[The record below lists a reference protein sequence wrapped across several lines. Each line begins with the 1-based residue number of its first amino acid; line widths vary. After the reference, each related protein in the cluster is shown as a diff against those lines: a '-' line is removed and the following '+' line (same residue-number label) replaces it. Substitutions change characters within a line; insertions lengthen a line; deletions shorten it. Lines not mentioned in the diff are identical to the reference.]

1 MKEIATISPERLNNG
16 AHYQFMT
23 SVLNYAVAD
32 EKIAEETH
40 LKPLVQN
47 LTTALAKED
56 EDLKI
61 SKKSLLTDDIA
72 EADNLRDSLYR
83 AYKKA
88 VKTYLDFPIAAQAQ
102 AAKVLNQHIKD
113 YGIDP
118 AMQLNQETG
127 LLTNF
132 ISDLSTKYTEQV
144 TTLGLQ
150 SFVAELSSANNKV
163 QTLTAQRTM
172 ERTGIVKGAL
182 KASRIATDT
191 AYRELVKMTN
201 ALALVLG
208 EADYANFI
216 DYVNAEISHYK
227 QEVINGRSTS
237 TKEEEVEKE

>member
-1 MKEIATISPERLNNG
+1 
-16 AHYQFMT
+16 MT

-47 LTTALAKED
+47 LTTALTKED

-61 SKKSLLTDDIA
+61 SQKSLLTDDIA
-72 EADNLRDSLYR
+72 EADNLRDFLYR
-83 AYKKA
+83 AYKKT
-88 VKTYLDFPIAAQAQ
+88 VKTYLDFPIAALAQ

-113 YGIDP
+113 YGIVP
-118 AMQLNQETG
+118 TMQLDQETG

-132 ISDLSTKYTEQV
+132 ISDLNTKYTEQV

-172 ERTGIVKGAL
+172 KRTGIVKGAL

-216 DYVNAEISHYK
+216 DYVNTEISHYK

-237 TKEEEVEKE
+237 TKEEEVEKK

>member
-61 SKKSLLTDDIA
+61 SQKSLLTDDI
-72 EADNLRDSLYR
+72 
-83 AYKKA
+83 
-88 VKTYLDFPIAAQAQ
+88 
-102 AAKVLNQHIKD
+102 
-113 YGIDP
+113 
-118 AMQLNQETG
+118 
-127 LLTNF
+127 
-132 ISDLSTKYTEQV
+132 
-144 TTLGLQ
+144 
-150 SFVAELSSANNKV
+150 
-163 QTLTAQRTM
+163 
-172 ERTGIVKGAL
+172 
-182 KASRIATDT
+182 

-216 DYVNAEISHYK
+216 DYVNTEISHYK

-237 TKEEEVEKE
+237 TKEEEVEKK

>member
-1 MKEIATISPERLNNG
+1 M
-16 AHYQFMT
+16 
-23 SVLNYAVAD
+23 
-32 EKIAEETH
+32 
-40 LKPLVQN
+40 
-47 LTTALAKED
+47 
-56 EDLKI
+56 
-61 SKKSLLTDDIA
+61 LTDDIA

-118 AMQLNQETG
+118 AMQLDQETG

-132 ISDLSTKYTEQV
+132 INDLATKYTEQV

-150 SFVAELSSANNKV
+150 SFVAELSSANTKV

-182 KASRIATDT
+182 KTSRIATDT

-208 EADYANFI
+208 ETDYTNFI
-216 DYVNAEISHYK
+216 DYVNTEIGHYK
-227 QEVINGRSTS
+227 QEVINGRSS
-237 TKEEEVEKE
+237 SAKEEEAEKK

>member
-40 LKPLVQN
+40 L
-47 LTTALAKED
+47 
-56 EDLKI
+56 
-61 SKKSLLTDDIA
+61 
-72 EADNLRDSLYR
+72 RDSLYR

-88 VKTYLDFPIAAQAQ
+88 VKTYLDFPIAVQAQ

-118 AMQLNQETG
+118 AMQLDQETG

-132 ISDLSTKYTEQV
+132 INDLATKYTEQV
-144 TTLGLQ
+144 TNLGLQ
-150 SFVAELSSANNKV
+150 SFVTELGTVNNKV

-172 ERTGIVKGAL
+172 ERTDIVKGAL
-182 KASRIATDT
+182 KTSRIATDT
-191 AYRELVKMTN
+191 AYRKLVKMTN

-208 EADYANFI
+208 ETDYANFI
-216 DYVNAEISHYK
+216 DYVNTEISHYK
-227 QEVINGRSTS
+227 QEVINGRSTPA
-237 TKEEEVEKE
+237 KEEETEKK

>member
-16 AHYQFMT
+16 AHSQFMT
-23 SVLNYAVAD
+23 SVQNYAVAD

-47 LTTALAKED
+47 LTTALTKED

-61 SKKSLLTDDIA
+61 SQKSLLTDDIA

-83 AYKKA
+83 AYKKT
-88 VKTYLDFPIAAQAQ
+88 VKTYLDFPTAALAQ

-118 AMQLNQETG
+118 AMQLDQETG

-150 SFVAELSSANNKV
+150 SFVAELSSANTEV

-191 AYRELVKMTN
+191 VYREVVKMTN
-201 ALALVLG
+201 TLTLVLG
-208 EADYANFI
+208 ETDYANFI
-216 DYVNAEISHYK
+216 DNANTEISHYK
-227 QEVINGRSTS
+227 QKMINGRSTS
-237 TKEEEVEKE
+237 NKEEVEKK

>member
-1 MKEIATISPERLNNG
+1 
-16 AHYQFMT
+16 MT
-23 SVLNYAVAD
+23 
-32 EKIAEETH
+32 
-40 LKPLVQN
+40 
-47 LTTALAKED
+47 KED

-61 SKKSLLTDDIA
+61 SQKSLLTDEIA

-88 VKTYLDFPIAAQAQ
+88 VKTYLDFPIAAQA
-102 AAKVLNQHIKD
+102 AKMLNQHIKD

-118 AMQLNQETG
+118 AMQLDQETG

-132 ISDLSTKYTEQV
+132 INDLTTKYTEQI

-150 SFVAELSSANNKV
+150 SFVAELSSANTKV

-182 KASRIATDT
+182 KTSRIATDT

-216 DYVNAEISHYK
+216 DYVNTEISHYK
-227 QEVINGRSTS
+227 QEVINGSNS
-237 TKEEEVEKE
+237 SAKEEDTKKE

>member
-1 MKEIATISPERLNNG
+1 
-16 AHYQFMT
+16 MT
-23 SVLNYAVAD
+23 
-32 EKIAEETH
+32 
-40 LKPLVQN
+40 
-47 LTTALAKED
+47 KED

-61 SKKSLLTDDIA
+61 SQKSLLTDEIA

-102 AAKVLNQHIKD
+102 AAKMLNQHIKD

-118 AMQLNQETG
+118 AMQLDQETG

-132 ISDLSTKYTEQV
+132 INDLTTKYTEQI

-150 SFVAELSSANNKV
+150 SFVAELSSANTKV

-182 KASRIATDT
+182 KTSRIATDT

-216 DYVNAEISHYK
+216 DYVNTEISHYQ

-237 TKEEEVEKE
+237 AKEEETERK

>member
-1 MKEIATISPERLNNG
+1 MKEIATISPERFNNG

-47 LTTALAKED
+47 LTTALTKED

-61 SKKSLLTDDIA
+61 SQKSLLTDDIA

-118 AMQLNQETG
+118 TMQLDQETG

-132 ISDLSTKYTEQV
+132 ISDLNTKYTEQV

-150 SFVAELSSANNKV
+150 SFIAELSSANNKV

-182 KASRIATDT
+182 KAARIATDT
-191 AYRELVKMTN
+191 AYRELVKMIN

-208 EADYANFI
+208 ETDYANFI
-216 DYVNAEISHYK
+216 DYVNTEISHYK

-237 TKEEEVEKE
+237 TKEEEVEKK

>member
-61 SKKSLLTDDIA
+61 SQKSLLTDDIA
-72 EADNLRDSLYR
+72 EGDNLRDSLYR

-88 VKTYLDFPIAAQAQ
+88 VKTYLDFPIAAQ
-102 AAKVLNQHIKD
+102 NQHIKD

-118 AMQLNQETG
+118 AMQLDQETG

-150 SFVAELSSANNKV
+150 SFVAELSSANTKV

-172 ERTGIVKGAL
+172 ERTGIVKEAL
-182 KASRIATDT
+182 KRLHASSPAPLI
-191 AYRELVKMTN
+191 
-201 ALALVLG
+201 
-208 EADYANFI
+208 
-216 DYVNAEISHYK
+216 VNW
-227 QEVINGRSTS
+227 
-237 TKEEEVEKE
+237 